1 MLIAIDVDVWLMI
14 IMSMYM
20 HPLALPE
27 ENDQDSTSDAV
38 HLINQETNGDSNKT
52 SISLADASSED

>member
-1 MLIAIDVDVWLMI
+1 
-14 IMSMYM
+14 M